1 MYPAIL
7 PGTLLHQRYHV
18 IGILAQGQLGWMY
31 LAEDQ
36 KRTGELCVLRELLP
50 SDPTPDRLKALQEA
64 FLQEA
69 ALLYELHHPQIPR
82 FRVIFADE
90 GRLFWVEEHIPGKA
104 FRTLLNDRLAQG
116 VAFSEIEVVQLLWQ
130 VLPVLS
136 YIHSR
141 GVVHGNISPDSLVWR
156 DRDQLPVLIDF
167 GSVYQIVTKLGLL
180 PGQLTPSAYVPADAE
195 GHLYSDPSVDL
206 YALAVTVLVLLTGQ
220 EPHNLYDEAT
230 QTWQWQ
236 QWVEISPRLSS
247 ILRQLLLRRNKLRHP
262 SAEQIARTLKPL
274 LNSPTLPSTESTVSS
289 APIVETA
296 AAAVTAPDEDTSLPT
311 EIQPK
316 VKAKP
321 PKAKPTGRV
330 KRGKSKYP
338 QAAALLGLSVVLI
351 SGAFAWEMLASV
363 RKDDRST
370 PTASPKNSPQD
381 VVIEAPASNPTPQV
395 AVQSTPTP
403 QRSPSQTTQNE
414 PSIQAM
420 LRDRRRQ
427 LDISYDFF
435 VDLVDEAFY
444 TRYPDLK
451 GQRLS
456 SNPQQAQL
464 RITWSGIAE
473 DLLDRLA
480 LFSQPSRSKLGKYS
494 RADYERGVAIAK
506 QFNLSDR
513 GLQTLT
519 NVRFNYLFPEQKG
532 RNLDA
537 AKFGQVWLAT
547 LDEQLKAIQSKTALE
562 NIQLGAQGT
571 QRSGGVLKPGQGKV
585 YVVYLQQNQ
594 AIQLNLQAPSQS
606 TRLSLYPPAQGSGA
620 NPLLQDSP
628 DLKWSGT
635 VPQTG
640 YYEVVIV
647 SFAPETVGYQLQL
660 QGDL

>member
-36 KRTGELCVLRELLP
+36 KRTGELCVLRELIP
-50 SDPTPDRLKALQEA
+50 PEATPDRLKALQDA

-82 FRVIFADE
+82 FRVIFAAE
-90 GRLFWVEEHIPGKA
+90 GRLFWVEEHVPGKA
-104 FRTLLNDRLAQG
+104 FRTLLSERLAQG

-180 PGQLTPSAYVPADAE
+180 PEQLATSAYVPADVE

-206 YALAVTVLVLLTGQ
+206 YALAMTALVLLTGQ

-274 LNSPTLPSTESTVSS
+274 LNSPALPSTESSVSS

-296 AAAVTAPDEDTSLPT
+296 AVVTVATEDASSPT
-311 EIQPK
+311 ENPPQ

-321 PKAKPTGRV
+321 PKAKPAGRV

-370 PTASPKNSPQD
+370 PTASPKNSPED
-381 VVIEAPASNPTPQV
+381 VVIEAPSPSPTPQV
-395 AVQSTPTP
+395 AVQSTPAP
-403 QRSPSQTTQNE
+403 QRSSSQTAQNE

-456 SNPQQAQL
+456 NNPQQAQL
-464 RITWSGIAE
+464 RIVWSGIAE

-494 RADYERGVAIAK
+494 RADYDRGVAIAK

-513 GLQTLT
+513 ALQTLT

-571 QRSGGVLKPGQGKV
+571 RRSGGVLKPGQGKV
-585 YVVYLQQNQ
+585 YVVYLKQNQ
-594 AIQLNLQAPSQS
+594 PIQLNLQAPSQS
-606 TRLSLYPPAQGSGA
+606 TRLSLYPPSQGSGA
-620 NPLLQDSP
+620 NPLLQDSTE
-628 DLKWSGT
+628 LKWSGT

-640 YYEVVIV
+640 YYEVVII
-647 SFAPETVGYQLQL
+647 SYAPETVGYQLQL
-660 QGDL
+660 QPS